1 MADPKIQFY
10 HSLSALLAAGVPIL
24 RALPLS
30 SRVLRGS
37 WRRMAQSLDAD
48 IRKGMSLA
56 DSLARRKRY
65 FEPLEIELVRT
76 GEQTGQL
83 AEILEQLSQWR
94 EFLRQIKRTFWSGI
108 ALPIF
113 YIHAAALVMP
123 LPILGRAILL
133 KEGDVS
139 DYFYFVAGILSVFY
153 IPAALTA
160 AAVYLTPSQGL
171 FRKMYD
177 SALCAVPVM
186 GKAVINLSLSRF
198 AKTFAML
205 YGAGVPIIQAS
216 EQAVRTCGN
225 WLVQQRLK
233 GGYLNVRKGLSMSA
247 GFAPTVDAEFREI
260 WMVGEETGE
269 LQESAQRL
277 GKMYAERAETRI
289 RVFARTF
296 PMLIY
301 LLIMGVLAFL
311 VVQGFLSI
319 YGTILS
325 Q

>member
-1 MADPKIQFY
+1 VADPKIQFY
-10 HSLSALLAAGVPIL
+10 HSLSTLLRAGVPIL

-48 IRKGMSLA
+48 VRKRMSLA

-94 EFLRQIKRTFWSGI
+94 EFLRQIKRTFWSGM
-108 ALPIF
+108 ALPIV
-113 YIHAAALVMP
+113 YIHSAALALP
-123 LPILGRAILL
+123 LQILGKAILH
-133 KEGDVS
+133 KEGEIA
-139 DYFYFVAGILSVFY
+139 DYFYSVAGILSIFY
-153 IPAALTA
+153 VPAALTA
-160 AAVYLTPSQGL
+160 AAVYLTPSQGF

-205 YGAGVPIIQAS
+205 YGAGVPIVQAS
-216 EQAVRTCGN
+216 EQAMRNCGN

-233 GGYLNVRKGLSMSA
+233 GGCLNVRKGLLMSA
-247 GFAPTVDAEFREI
+247 GFAPTVDAQFREI
-260 WMVGEETGE
+260 WLVGEETGE
-269 LQESAQRL
+269 LEESAQRL
-277 GKMYAERAETRI
+277 GNMYAERAETSI

-296 PMLIY
+296 PVLIY

-311 VVQGFLSI
+311 VFQGFLSI

-325 Q
+325 

>member
-10 HSLSALLAAGVPIL
+10 HSLSTLLGAGVPIL

-76 GEQTGQL
+76 GEETGQL

-94 EFLRQIKRTFWSGI
+94 EFLRQIKRTFWSGM
-108 ALPIF
+108 ALPIV
-113 YIHAAALVMP
+113 YIHAAALVLP
-123 LPILGRAILL
+123 LQILGKAILL
-133 KEGDVS
+133 KEGEVT
-139 DYFYFVAGILSVFY
+139 DYFYAVAGILSVFY

-160 AAVYLTPSQGL
+160 AAVYLTPSQGF

-205 YGAGVPIIQAS
+205 YGAGVPIVQAS
-216 EQAVRTCGN
+216 EQALRNCGN

-233 GGYLNVRKGLSMSA
+233 GGCLNVRKGLSMSA
-247 GFAPTVDAEFREI
+247 GFAPTMDAEFREI
-260 WMVGEETGE
+260 WLVGEETGE
-269 LQESAQRL
+269 LEESAQRL
-277 GKMYAERAETRI
+277 GKMYAERAETSI
-289 RVFARTF
+289 RVFARTS
-296 PMLIY
+296 PVLIY
-301 LLIMGVLAFL
+301 MLIMGVLAFL

-319 YGTILS
+319 YGTVLS